1 MQEHPMRRHP
11 IKKQAVTGLLGLMAM
26 LITGQNAIAA
36 ERQPPSRRY
45 ETDPDVPIASV
56 LNEWHQKHPE
66 IPLFVCVCILHECD
80 SSDRWPFRRFA
91 FAQVLPALGDANR
104 NDAERQGFGCVMINP
119 HEM

>member
-1 MQEHPMRRHP
+1 MHKR
-11 IKKQAVTGLLGLMAM
+11 ILTGLFGWMAIM
-26 LITGQNAIAA
+26 IVGQGAIAT
-36 ERQPPSRRY
+36 EPSPSPSRLY
-45 ETDPDVPIASV
+45 QDDPNVPISSV

-66 IPLFVCVCILHECD
+66 IPLFVCVCTLHECD

-104 NDAERQGFGCVMINP
+104 NDAEHQGFGCVVINP